1 MLFNTTYML
10 MKIYRENVTQFKYIK
25 RDGFVMT
32 YITSVCK
39 PFSED
44 EREHLATNFFNGMI
58 KNHPYLN
65 ELYRLIL
72 LKMKYFTIKDNK
84 ISQLRYSNQHGWH
97 FTITYCDITGSLRP
111 MVIIKKL
118 KRDDCTYEIRINGDY
133 DKSRLL
139 FFYVSQEIM
148 EEVLFILSYGYSK
161 NSGKQDLTDVLAQS
175 TKSIKADIESVSNTN
190 EKITEWVGGNW
201 K

>member
-1 MLFNTTYML
+1 
-10 MKIYRENVTQFKYIK
+10 
-25 RDGFVMT
+25 MT

-44 EREHLATNFFNGMI
+44 ERKHLATNFFNEMI
-58 KNHPYLN
+58 KNQPYLN
-65 ELYRLIL
+65 ELYRHIL
-72 LKMKYFTIKDNK
+72 LKMKYFTIRDNN
-84 ISQLRYSNQHGWH
+84 ITQLRYSNKQGWH
-97 FTITYCDITGSLRP
+97 LEFTYYDMTGCLRP

-139 FFYVSQEIM
+139 FFYVGQEIM
-148 EEVLFILSYGYSK
+148 EDVLFILSYGYSK
-161 NSGKQDLTDVLAQS
+161 NSRSQDLTDILAQS
-175 TKSIKADIESVSNTN
+175 TKSIKDDIESASRPC

>member
-1 MLFNTTYML
+1 MQ
-10 MKIYRENVTQFKYIK
+10 IDREDESHIKYTK

-44 EREHLATNFFNGMI
+44 EKKHLATNFFNEMI
-58 KNHPYLN
+58 KNQPYLN
-65 ELYRLIL
+65 ELYRYIL
-72 LKMKYFTIKDNK
+72 LKMKYFTIKDDK
-84 ISQLRYSNQHGWH
+84 ITQLRYSDKQGWH
-97 FTITYCDITGSLRP
+97 HEITYCDITGYLRP

-148 EEVLFILSYGYSK
+148 EDVLFILSYGYSK
-161 NSGKQDLTDVLAQS
+161 NSRSQDLTDILAQS
-175 TKSIKADIESVSNTN
+175 TKSIKDDIESASRPS
-190 EKITEWVGGNW
+190 EKITEWLGGNW